1 MSGKTRLP
9 LFAMAMVS
17 ERLMGRLLCRRPEP
31 EICRQR
37 LVEAFVVP
45 PVLFSESLLPALF
58 SFPQPCFLAAVPLW
72 LELRCHSWCNAW
84 QSCFLDI
91 HSFCRPPGY
100 AWAVSLYFWHAAPSL
115 PVLAT
120 SAAQLL
126 KASLLALS
134 NLPVSA
140 LIVAAFDSKQ
150 QKKVKIMIKADFM
163 ISSRGIVKIVYN
175 FNMT

>member
-58 SFPQPCFLAAVPLW
+58 HFLNLVFSRCSAV
-72 LELRCHSWCNAW
+72 A
-84 QSCFLDI
+84 
-91 HSFCRPPGY
+91 
-100 AWAVSLYFWHAAPSL
+100 
-115 PVLAT
+115 
-120 SAAQLL
+120 
-126 KASLLALS
+126 
-134 NLPVSA
+134 
-140 LIVAAFDSKQ
+140 
-150 QKKVKIMIKADFM
+150 
-163 ISSRGIVKIVYN
+163 
-175 FNMT
+175 

>member
-1 MSGKTRLP
+1 MPGPFLCTFGMRLP
-9 LFAMAMVS
+9 H
-17 ERLMGRLLCRRPEP
+17 CR
-31 EICRQR
+31 
-37 LVEAFVVP
+37 FG
-45 PVLFSESLLPALF
+45 
-58 SFPQPCFLAAVPLW
+58 
-72 LELRCHSWCNAW
+72 N
-84 QSCFLDI
+84 
-91 HSFCRPPGY
+91 FC
-100 AWAVSLYFWHAAPSL
+100 
-115 PVLAT
+115 
-120 SAAQLL
+120 SALL